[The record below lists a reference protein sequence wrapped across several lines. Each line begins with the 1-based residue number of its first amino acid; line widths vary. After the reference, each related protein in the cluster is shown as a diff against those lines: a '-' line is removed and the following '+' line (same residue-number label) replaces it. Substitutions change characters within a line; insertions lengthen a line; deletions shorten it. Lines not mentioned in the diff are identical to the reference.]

1 MRKAV
6 SIGIIGSG
14 NVAEGLALAF
24 TAAGIQVQA
33 IVSRNART
41 GKKLAKSVD
50 AAFIP
55 TMEAT
60 NNISIW
66 FVCIPD
72 DALNTF
78 AVTAKKSSATFV
90 HTSGSIPLDLFKGCK
105 AFGVFYPLQSF
116 TKGVRVDFK
125 NIPVCIEASDPSTQK
140 KLLQLAR
147 KISGNVR
154 VLNSEERAHLH
165 LAAVFANNFSNACFS
180 MAELLLKEYRLPFN
194 LLSALIKTT
203 ADKALHDSPMHVQTG
218 PAKRNDEKILRK
230 HTSMLREHPDM
241 LRIYKEMSA
250 FIRIHTEKK
259 SD

>member
-1 MRKAV
+1 MKKTD

-14 NVAEGLALAF
+14 NVAEGLAVSF
-24 TAAGIQVQA
+24 HAAGIPVHC

-50 AAFIP
+50 AVFNP
-55 TMEAT
+55 TIDTAA
-60 NNISIW
+60 NISIW

-72 DALNTF
+72 DALNAF
-78 AVTAKKSSATFV
+78 TASLKKSGATFV
-90 HTSGSIPLDLFKGCK
+90 HTSGSVPLSIFTGNSS
-105 AFGVFYPLQSF
+105 AGVFYPLQSF
-116 TKGVRVDFK
+116 TKGVKVNFK
-125 NIPVCIEASDPSTQK
+125 SIPVCIEASDAATEK
-140 KLLQLAR
+140 KLKQLAR

-180 MAELLLKEYRLPFN
+180 MAELLLKEYNLPFN

-230 HTSMLREHPDM
+230 HKTMLKAHPDL
-241 LRIYKEMSA
+241 LRIYKEMSV
-250 FIRIHTEKK
+250 FIGSHAALKK
-259 SD
+259 